1 MINPGGGSQA
11 WAERDTGGD
20 TELSFQ
26 GTGSKTALSVAGEAE
41 ASEPQVL
48 DLGQFLPLQGC
59 SLLCEVGS
67 AVCGDH
73 SLCLCQRKWWSL
85 RLSVGR
91 LSPGVSGGPWTQSCP
106 CLQDINDNVPI
117 FSQLSYT
124 FPVKER
130 DAGKSSLGQ
139 AGRGVLEPSVASG
152 HPQGGPEAP
161 EGGENRG
168 DSRWPG
174 QGPL

>member
-11 WAERDTGGD
+11 RADRDTGGD

-73 SLCLCQRKWWSL
+73 SLCR
-85 RLSVGR
+85 
-91 LSPGVSGGPWTQSCP
+91 
-106 CLQDINDNVPI
+106 
-117 FSQLSYT
+117 
-124 FPVKER
+124 
-130 DAGKSSLGQ
+130 
-139 AGRGVLEPSVASG
+139 
-152 HPQGGPEAP
+152 GPE
-161 EGGENRG
+161 EVVVSQIGCGEAEPWGLRRSL
-168 DSRWPG
+168 DSEL
-174 QGPL
+174 PLPAGHQ